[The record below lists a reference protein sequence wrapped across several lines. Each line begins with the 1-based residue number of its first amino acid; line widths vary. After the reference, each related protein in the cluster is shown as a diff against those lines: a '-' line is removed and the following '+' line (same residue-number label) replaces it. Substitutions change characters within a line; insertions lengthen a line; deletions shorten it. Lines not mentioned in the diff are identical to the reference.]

1 MKDSKLQETYTA
13 ESPDQRIDEK
23 KIFDLVIDGD
33 LELLEQKL
41 GAPNIFELVGLSSS
55 EIRHSNFLKNLLDPS
70 SALGIGDRFIRFFL
84 RHVLTSNQDYG
95 FYSIGLLEL
104 ELADFTNCTVYREYK
119 NIDLLIEIKIGSKK
133 FCICIE
139 NKIFAGESEHQLK
152 KYRRT
157 VEQDFREHKKLFI
170 FLTPNGDSAEN
181 DNDWCSVSYDVVVS
195 SVKHVLA
202 TAELSTDQELLL
214 KHYKSLLEK
223 HVTNNQDLVT
233 LANQLYKRHRDAF
246 DFIFEHKEDRISEIN
261 RRLQDW
267 VISGDHGL
275 NISLTSCSK
284 TYVRFTTANMRLV
297 SDFYPGNG
305 WPNPSGK
312 NGPNT
317 QDSLLAEIQ
326 LTKSRISICFVIGP
340 TVRIED
346 RAAIVKYLI
355 PNPEEKR
362 ITKSYTALASE
373 KLLSSKAL
381 ENNDD
386 LKLLFDDL
394 TKRIIAWVQ
403 KETPPLHQKI
413 DQLLAK
419 PSP

>member
-1 MKDSKLQETYTA
+1 MQETYTA

-23 KIFDLVIDGD
+23 KMFDLVIDGD

-95 FYSIGLLEL
+95 FHSIGLLEL
-104 ELADFTNCTVYREYK
+104 ELADFTNCSVYREYK
-119 NIDLLIEIKIGSKK
+119 NIDLLIEIKTGSKK

-181 DNDWCSVSYDVVVS
+181 DNEWCSVSYDVVVS

-233 LANQLYKRHRDAF
+233 LANKLYKRHRDAF
-246 DFIFEHKEDRISEIN
+246 DFIFEHKEDRILEIN

-267 VISGDHGL
+267 VNSRDHGL

-284 TYVRFTTANMRLV
+284 TYVRFTTVNMRLV
-297 SDFYPGNG
+297 SDRYPGNG
-305 WPNPSGK
+305 WLNSQGKGGPNP
-312 NGPNT
+312 
-317 QDSLLAEIQ
+317 QDSLLVEIQ

-346 RAAIVKYLI
+346 RAAIVKSLI
-355 PNPEEKR
+355 PNHEEKR

-373 KLLSSKAL
+373 KLLGNKAL

-386 LKLLFDDL
+386 LELLFDDL

-413 DQLLAK
+413 DQLL
-419 PSP
+419 SQTDS